1 MPFRF
6 TNHSLCLCAS
16 PKAAQAGMHHEK
28 GTVPKLV
35 CLQGTFCEARAP
47 THASLHMQSPRNEEP
62 ASIAVVIER
71 TFLIFS
77 RENPLRKSALVPT
90 SQAPPGPARP
100 YRPEWYPPQQSPD
113 LGGPGPGFVAKIKD
127 PGWNTTGKSC
137 YSYFNALWL
146 LWYSQIIINKWSCI
160 YIYM

>member
-1 MPFRF
+1 MSNAKQKSTMPFRF

-62 ASIAVVIER
+62 ASIAVVIED
-71 TFLIFS
+71 FLNLFQ
-77 RENPLRKSALVPT
+77 RKS
-90 SQAPPGPARP
+90 SEEIRPGPHVSSPAWSSTAISPRVIPASTISGSRRP
-100 YRPEWYPPQQSPD
+100 RTWIRSQDQGSRLKHYR
-113 LGGPGPGFVAKIKD
+113 KK
-127 PGWNTTGKSC
+127 
-137 YSYFNALWL
+137 L
-146 LWYSQIIINKWSCI
+146 L
-160 YIYM
+160 